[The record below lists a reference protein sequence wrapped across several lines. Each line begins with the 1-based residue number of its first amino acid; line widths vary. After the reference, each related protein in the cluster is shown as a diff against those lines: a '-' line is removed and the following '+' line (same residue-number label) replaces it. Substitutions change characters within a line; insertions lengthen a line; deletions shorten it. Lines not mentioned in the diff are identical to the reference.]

1 MNVRA
6 RDAIDGGGGF
16 EDDPPHPATT
26 PPPTTSTQAQTTER
40 NIGSLYASPVIVVT
54 QHLPGRASSRLTR

>member
-16 EDDPPHPATT
+16 EDDPPHLATT
-26 PPPTTSTQAQTTER
+26 PPPITSTQAQTTER
-40 NIGSLYASPVIVVT
+40 SIGAL
-54 QHLPGRASSRLTR
+54 